1 MMKTGIEVFHADS
14 LTGPMN
20 LLKQEFEALHGG
32 VDIRL
37 TPGRSRELANEIG
50 KGTSCD
56 VAAFSDEKVMMEE
69 MMGKYIRDTDLKA
82 ASWYIVFSAN
92 QMVLM
97 VPKGNPLAIHGARDL
112 LRSGIRMVRVAGEKD
127 LATYRT
133 VEFIRKAANQE
144 RMPDMAERI
153 IETAVKAHAIPEA
166 IQALKDKKG
175 DAAIV
180 YLSTAIAERQH
191 FDYIPF
197 PDSINLSDQIRNVLS
212 IPSTSRNREA
222 AMDYI
227 RFVLS
232 PAGRDILKSAGQPPL
247 FPFIKEGPIPSELDI

>member
-1 MMKTGIEVFHADS
+1 MMKTEIEVFHADS

-20 LLKQEFEALHGG
+20 LLKQEFEALH
-32 VDIRL
+32 DDIEIRL
-37 TPGRSRELANEIG
+37 TPGRSRELASEIG
-50 KGTSCD
+50 NGASCD
-56 VAAFSDEKVMMEE
+56 IAAFSDEKVMMEE
-69 MMGKYIRDTDLKA
+69 MMGKYIRGTDLKA

-97 VPKGNPLAIHGARDL
+97 VPKGNPLAIHGAQDL
-112 LRSGIRMVRVAGEKD
+112 LRPGIQLIRVAGEKD

-133 VEFIRKAANQE
+133 IEFIRKAANQE
-144 RMPDMAERI
+144 GMPEIAERM
-153 IETAVKAHAIPEA
+153 IETAVKAHTIPEA
-166 IQALKDKKG
+166 IQALRENKG
-175 DAAIV
+175 DSAIV

-222 AMDYI
+222 AMDYL

-232 PAGRDILKSAGQPPL
+232 PAGRDILKQAGQPPL
-247 FPFIKEGPIPSELDI
+247 FPFVKEGSIPSELDI

>member
-1 MMKTGIEVFHADS
+1 MMKTGIEIFHADS

-20 LLKQEFEALHGG
+20 LLKQEFEALHDS

-37 TPGRSRELANEIG
+37 TPGRSRELANVIG
-50 KGTSCD
+50 NGANCD
-56 VAAFSDEKVMMEE
+56 VAAFSDENVMMEE
-69 MMGKYIRDTDLKA
+69 MMGKYIRGTDLKA

-92 QMVLM
+92 QMVLI
-97 VPKGNPLAIHGARDL
+97 VPKGNPLAIHGVRDL
-112 LRSGIRMVRVAGEKD
+112 LRHGIRMVRVDGEKD

-133 VEFIRKAANQE
+133 VEFIRKAVNKE
-144 RMPDMAERI
+144 GMPEIAERI
-153 IETAVKAHAIPEA
+153 IESAVKAHTIPEA
-166 IQALKDKKG
+166 IQALKDNNG

-212 IPSTSRNREA
+212 IPSTSRNRQA

-232 PAGRDILKSAGQPPL
+232 PTGRDILKSAGQPPL
-247 FPFIKEGPIPSELDI
+247 FPFIKVGPIPSELDI

>member
-1 MMKTGIEVFHADS
+1 MMKTGIEIFHADS

-20 LLKQEFEALHGG
+20 LLKQEFEALHGS

-50 KGTSCD
+50 NGANCD

-69 MMGKYIRDTDLKA
+69 MLGKCIQSTDLKA

-97 VPKGNPLAIHGARDL
+97 MPKGNPLAIHGARDL
-112 LRSGIRMVRVAGEKD
+112 LRPGIRLVRVAGEKD

-133 VEFIRKAANQE
+133 LEFIRKVSNNE
-144 RMPDMAERI
+144 GMPEIAERI
-153 IETAVKAHAIPEA
+153 IESAVQAHTIPEA
-166 IQALKDKKG
+166 IQALKDNKG

-191 FDYIPF
+191 FDHIPF
-197 PDSINLSDQIRNVLS
+197 PDSVNLSEQIRNVLS
-212 IPSTSRNREA
+212 IPSTSQNREA

-232 PAGRDILKSAGQPPL
+232 STGREILKKAGQPPL
-247 FPFIKEGPIPSELDI
+247 FPFIKEGPIPSDLDI

>member
-20 LLKQEFEALHGG
+20 LLKQEFEALHGS

-50 KGTSCD
+50 KGANCD

-69 MMGKYIRDTDLKA
+69 MMEKCIQGTDLKA

-97 VPKGNPLAIHGARDL
+97 VPKGNPLAIHGTREL
-112 LRSGIRMVRVAGEKD
+112 LRPGIRMVRVAGEKD

-133 VEFIRKAANQE
+133 IEFIRKAAIIE
-144 RMPDMAERI
+144 GMPEIAERI
-153 IETAVKAHAIPEA
+153 IETAVKAHTIPEA
-166 IQALKDKKG
+166 IHALKDNEG

-180 YLSTAIAERQH
+180 YLSSAIAERQH

-197 PDSINLSDQIRNVLS
+197 PDSINLCDQIRNVLS
-212 IPSTSRNREA
+212 IPSTSRNRDG

-247 FPFIKEGPIPSELDI
+247 FPFIKEGPIPLELDI